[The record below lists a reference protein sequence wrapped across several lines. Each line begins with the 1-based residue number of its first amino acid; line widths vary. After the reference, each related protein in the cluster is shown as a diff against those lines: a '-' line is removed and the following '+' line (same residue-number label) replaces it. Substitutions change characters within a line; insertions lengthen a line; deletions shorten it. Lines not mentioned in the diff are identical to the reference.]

1 MGAVAIDGAG
11 GVLQARGARGELR
24 AGRDRPRR
32 VVSRIKH
39 SAVMPGLVPG
49 IHVLGDEQKQD
60 VDGRDKPR
68 HDEFRLPMLR
78 ITLWAAPPLISSRK
92 IRHGPLAMT
101 NQPFFTTDRDSYI
114 PTTAANGPWHP
125 QSLHGGSIIDLLAFL
140 VDHRHGA
147 DHFGPARL
155 TVDMFRLP

>member
-60 VDGRDKPR
+60 VDNRDKPG
-68 HDEFRLPMLR
+68 HDEFRLPMLL
-78 ITLWAAPPLISSRK
+78 ITLCAAPPLIYRRK
-92 IRHGPLAMT
+92 IRHVSLPLT
-101 NQPFFTTDRDSYI
+101 NQPFFITDRHSYI
-114 PTTAANGPWHP
+114 PTTTPT
-125 QSLHGGSIIDLLAFL
+125 D
-140 VDHRHGA
+140 
-147 DHFGPARL
+147 
-155 TVDMFRLP
+155 